1 MLVKS
6 LLISGLKVEQKS
18 LSKIIQLFSQ
28 VEVLLLKMAYFLF
41 ELLSR
46 DGNFLLIQLVSLYG
60 CVFSI

>member
-6 LLISGLKVEQKS
+6 LLIPGLKVEQKS

-28 VEVLLLKMAYFLF
+28 VEVLLLKIAYFLF

-46 DGNFLLIQLVSLYG
+46 DGSLLLIQLVSLYG

>member
-46 DGNFLLIQLVSLYG
+46 DGSLLLIQLVSLYG